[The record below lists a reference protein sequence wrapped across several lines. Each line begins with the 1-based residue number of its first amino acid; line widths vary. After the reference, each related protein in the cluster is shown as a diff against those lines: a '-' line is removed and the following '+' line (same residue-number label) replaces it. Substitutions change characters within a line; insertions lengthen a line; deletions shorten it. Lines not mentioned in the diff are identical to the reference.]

1 MGLIK
6 ELAEVWREQIERRRK
21 QEEKY
26 RIEYA
31 FTSGGTKYYRYADIT
46 NLPYDRGLTAI
57 QVYNEVE
64 MRCSVDLLKAFTQAI
79 DDVLMAK
86 EINIYAIKQLNDIIK
101 QRLQFSVDVE
111 LLYKLASVC
120 FFDKTENPRVY
131 DQQYAEKKIAKWRK
145 DKGVADFFSQ
155 KPLKELMPFLANVNH
170 GLDIYTP
177 INEQINKT
185 HEELF
190 RTISSLSKQKTTT
203 SGEKYRSYNRLQFL
217 EDILTGLLYNHIFPL
232 LPLVIETIATRL

>member
-101 QRLQFSVDVE
+101 E
-111 LLYKLASVC
+111 EG
-120 FFDKTENPRVY
+120 KTTHFRILSLENP
-131 DQQYAEKKIAKWRK
+131 
-145 DKGVADFFSQ
+145 
-155 KPLKELMPFLANVNH
+155 H
-170 GLDIYTP
+170 G
-177 INEQINKT
+177 
-185 HEELF
+185 
-190 RTISSLSKQKTTT
+190 
-203 SGEKYRSYNRLQFL
+203 
-217 EDILTGLLYNHIFPL
+217 
-232 LPLVIETIATRL
+232 